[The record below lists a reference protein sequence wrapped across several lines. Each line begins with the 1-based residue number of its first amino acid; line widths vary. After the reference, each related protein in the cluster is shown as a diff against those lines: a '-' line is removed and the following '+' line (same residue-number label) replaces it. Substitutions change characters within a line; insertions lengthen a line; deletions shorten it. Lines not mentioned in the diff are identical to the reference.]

1 MARPS
6 KAAAARSGHTTK
18 EENAQREAMEK
29 TLLTGLPLLE
39 QPQVAAD
46 KTAHAEFLRVVSI
59 LEKIGKNDA
68 LYENV
73 INRYCVLRAECEKFE
88 KMRERWEKSLEK
100 MEKDRTLDPE
110 ACYKLQA
117 QMQKSILDIDSRVQ
131 TKRKAMF
138 DIEKECAMTV
148 ASALR
153 SIPKNAVAAPK
164 NPLEGLFGGG

>member
-6 KAAAARSGHTTK
+6 KAAVARSGHATK
-18 EENAQREAMEK
+18 EEIEQREAAEK
-29 TLLTGLPLLE
+29 SLLTGLPLLE
-39 QPQVAAD
+39 QPKVAAD

-88 KMRERWEKSLEK
+88 KMRERWEKNLAK
-100 MEKDRTLDPE
+100 LEKDRTMDPE
-110 ACYKLQA
+110 TSYRLQA
-117 QMQKSILDIDSRVQ
+117 QMQKSILDTDNRVQ
-131 TKRKAMF
+131 AKRKAMF

-148 ASALR
+148 SSALR
-153 SIPKNAVAAPK
+153 SIPKSAAAPK
-164 NPLEGLFGGG
+164 NPLEGLIGGD

>member
-6 KAAAARSGHTTK
+6 KAAAARAGHTTK
-18 EENAQREAMEK
+18 EENAQREAAEK
-29 TLLTGLPLLE
+29 ALLTGLPLQE

-46 KTAHAEFLRVVSI
+46 KIAHAEFLRVISI

-88 KMRERWEKSLEK
+88 QMRARWEKNLAK

-110 ACYKLQA
+110 ERYKLQT
-117 QMQKSILDIDSRVQ
+117 QMQKSILDVDSRVQ

-153 SIPKNAVAAPK
+153 SIPKSAVAVPK
-164 NPLEGLFGGG
+164 NPLEGLFGSG

>member
-6 KAAAARSGHTTK
+6 KAAAARTGHATK
-18 EENAQREAMEK
+18 KENAQREAAEK
-29 TLLTGLPLLE
+29 ALLTGLPLQE
-39 QPQVAAD
+39 QKQVATD
-46 KTAHAEFLRVVSI
+46 KVAHAEFLRVISI

-73 INRYCVLRAECEKFE
+73 INRYCILRAECEKFE
-88 KMRERWEKSLEK
+88 KMRKRWERNLAK
-100 MEKDRTLDPE
+100 MEKDDTIDRTE
-110 ACYKLQA
+110 RYKLQA
-117 QMQKSILDIDSRVQ
+117 QMQKSILDVDSRVQ

-153 SIPKNAVAAPK
+153 SVPKSAAPAAK
-164 NPLEGLFGGG
+164 NPLEGLFGNG